1 MPGTGT
7 VDWADVT
14 VTEIRRSG
22 DADIMHRKHVMML
35 RERGGDRSLPIWIGP
50 AEATALAMALESAEA
65 PRPFTYQL
73 AASLVQAAGSHVREV
88 RITRL
93 TAGVFYAS
101 VIVGGPGG
109 QQEVDAR
116 PSDAVNLALVTGAP
130 IRIDSALLDLE
141 FPAAATEQSASFP
154 VATAQIAAEAQQRI
168 ADILASHGSQGGQ
181 AAGGAA
187 GC

>member
-1 MPGTGT
+1 VPETGT

-22 DADIMHRKHVMML
+22 EADIMHRKHVMML
-35 RERGGDRSLPIWIGP
+35 REQGGDRSLPIWIGP

-141 FPAAATEQSASFP
+141 VPAAAADKSASFP
-154 VATAQIAAEAQQRI
+154 IATAQLAAVARQRFEE
-168 ADILASHGSQGGQ
+168 ILSGRECRPGPVP
-181 AAGGAA
+181 
-187 GC
+187 